1 MAGARSEAVMPGTQA
16 GEGCRCLGRI
26 RGFAFDLD
34 GTIWAGPTL
43 LPGAAALVADVRVA
57 GLKVIFASNS
67 SRHGA
72 ARLARRL
79 TEMGIEAGSG
89 DVVAAFD
96 LVGPEILRRLGPV
109 RVMPLGT
116 DELSDQLES
125 TGHEVVSISQWASA
139 QAVVVGNDPAF
150 DFGRLRAA
158 ARAVA
163 RGAAFFSVNMDA
175 RFPVAED
182 QFDPGCGALAEAVAV
197 AGGARP
203 IAIGKPHA
211 PVFEVTVKRLGCQ
224 AGEAAMVGDN
234 LSSDI
239 TGGRGAG
246 MFTIWLDE
254 HPSAPL
260 PSEAD
265 LRVKNLI
272 ELHEMWEAERRRG
285 PTRGE

>member
-1 MAGARSEAVMPGTQA
+1 MPGTEA
-16 GEGCRCLGRI
+16 GEGCRCLGRV

-43 LPGAAALVADVRVA
+43 LPGAAALVADLRAA
-57 GLKVIFASNS
+57 GLRVVFASNS

-72 ARLARRL
+72 ALLARRL
-79 TEMGIEAGSG
+79 SERGIDAGIG

-116 DELSDQLES
+116 NELSDQLES
-125 TGHEVVSISQWASA
+125 AGHEVVSISQWAMA

-163 RGAAFFSVNMDA
+163 RGAAFFAVNMDA

-182 QFDPGCGALAEAVAV
+182 QFDPGCGALAEAVAY

-203 IAIGKPHA
+203 IAIGKPH
-211 PVFEVTVKRLGCQ
+211 PPLFEVSVKRLGCP
-224 AGEAAMVGDN
+224 AGETAMVGDN
-234 LSSDI
+234 LASDI
-239 TGGRGAG
+239 TGGRNAG

-254 HPSAPL
+254 RLSEPL
-260 PSEAD
+260 PPEAD
-265 LRVKNLI
+265 LRARNLI
-272 ELHEMWEAERRRG
+272 ELHALWEAERRSHPARG
-285 PTRGE
+285 G